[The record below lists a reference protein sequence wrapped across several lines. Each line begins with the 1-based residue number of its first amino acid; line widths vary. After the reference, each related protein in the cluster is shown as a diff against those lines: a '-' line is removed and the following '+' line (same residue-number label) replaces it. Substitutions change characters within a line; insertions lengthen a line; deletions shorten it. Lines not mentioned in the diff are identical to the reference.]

1 MADDFPDVDE
11 DPDDLDPAEAF
22 DEETLGV
29 GDDGKG
35 TFEELPDLLDVT
47 SAQGDED
54 DDEAEI
60 AEEMDDDE
68 IVDAEQEQVLAD
80 AEDDDLAARRDEY
93 AEDDS
98 VDVPSI
104 PRDDRGAPGTS
115 RS

>member
-1 MADDFPDVDE
+1 MADEIPDVDN

-47 SAQGDED
+47 AAEGDED
-54 DDEAEI
+54 DDDAQI
-60 AEEMDDDE
+60 AEDMDDDE
-68 IVDAEQEQVLAD
+68 IVDAEQDQVLAD
-80 AEDDDLAARRDEY
+80 SEDDDLAARGDEY

-98 VDVPSI
+98 VDVDSI
-104 PRDDRGAPGTS
+104 PRDGRGALGAS

>member
-1 MADDFPDVDE
+1 MADDFPDAGD

-47 SAQGDED
+47 SAEGDED

-60 AEEMDDDE
+60 GEDMDDDE
-68 IVDAEQEQVLAD
+68 IIDAEQEQVMAD
-80 AEDDDLAARRDEY
+80 AEDDDLAARGDEY
-93 AEDDS
+93 AENDT
-98 VDVPSI
+98 VDITSI
-104 PRDDRGAPGTS
+104 PRR
-115 RS
+115 

>member
-1 MADDFPDVDE
+1 MADDFPEAGD

-47 SAQGDED
+47 SAAGDED
-54 DDEAEI
+54 DDQAEI

-68 IVDAEQEQVLAD
+68 IIEAEQEQVLAD
-80 AEDDDLAARRDEY
+80 SEDDDLAARGEEY

-98 VDVPSI
+98 VDVTSI
-104 PRDDRGAPGTS
+104 PRDDRGALGTS